1 MKADYLIW
9 EPGPGYDL
17 AKDALMATVT
27 RPVDNTGC
35 RSASGF
41 RNGTHYMEIICTN
54 MTGTSGYFLG
64 VVSEHVTDLHATFT
78 DNPQRGCWLLED
90 IYNAYHDGVRKQVSD
105 LVHFRKKSRV
115 GILLDVD
122 AGRMSF
128 FIDGKRFE
136 HYVFQNMPKGPFWV
150 FASFRG
156 RGSSVQFNP
165 QAVMP
170 F

>member
-1 MKADYLIW
+1 M
-9 EPGPGYDL
+9 
-17 AKDALMATVT
+17 
-27 RPVDNTGC
+27 
-35 RSASGF
+35 
-41 RNGTHYMEIICTN
+41 
-54 MTGTSGYFLG
+54 
-64 VVSEHVTDLHATFT
+64 VSERFKGLQHDFAEKTVA
-78 DNPQRGCWLLED
+78 GCWLLED